1 VSFESTTHPVGTDIV
16 TPSFDAIG
24 PLSETGDAMGLGD
37 PAGVG
42 LGTSAVMLPVTVPAL
57 FKSAIAVPHPA
68 INTTRP
74 TTPAM
79 INTQGERCTAGWGA
93 PATGA

>member
-1 VSFESTTHPVGTDIV
+1 MV

-24 PLSETGDAMGLGD
+24 PLSELGDAMGLGD

-42 LGTSAVMLPVTVPAL
+42 LGTSAVMPPLTLPAL
-57 FKSAIAVPHPA
+57 LKRAIAVPQPA

-79 INTQGERCTAGWGA
+79 MSVHGVRCTAAWGD
-93 PATGA
+93 PAAGA